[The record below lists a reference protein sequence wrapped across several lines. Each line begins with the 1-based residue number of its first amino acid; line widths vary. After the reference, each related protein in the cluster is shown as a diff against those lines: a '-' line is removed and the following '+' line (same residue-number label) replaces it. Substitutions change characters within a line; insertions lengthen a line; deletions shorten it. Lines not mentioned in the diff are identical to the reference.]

1 MFRYRRHLL
10 RLIARQRRRLMR
22 QSRRFVDL
30 LEANLVKLT
39 IGWFAIIGILTAL
52 RLADPAAPIE
62 VLGDARAMMIGY
74 GLIAATPV
82 LGYLVGVGAARALGR
97 GFRLRYRFALIG
109 NWQPVDPAWARARPE
124 FGPYGFLASLVF
136 GLLLNVAIRTF
147 EFFTAVPAMSA
158 NAPLWAQTMFAIMA
172 VDLVVTS
179 FFYMT
184 SLALA
189 LRLNP
194 LFPRMLFLA
203 WVIDIYMQLFL
214 ASSLKTV
221 GGLPETLHQPML
233 DLLNGNVTKVLIGS
247 VIWLPYL
254 LLSRRVNLTYRLRV
268 PAARDG

>member
-1 MFRYRRHLL
+1 MFPYRKHLL
-10 RLIARQRRRLMR
+10 RIVAQQRRRLMR

-30 LEANLVKLT
+30 LEANLFGVT
-39 IGWFAIIGILTAL
+39 VGWLAIVGILTTM
-52 RLADPAAPIE
+52 RLADPAAPINA
-62 VLGDARAMMIGY
+62 LGDAWAMMTGY
-74 GLIAATPV
+74 AIIAVAPV

-97 GFRLRYRFALIG
+97 ELRVRHRIAILG
-109 NWQPVDPAWARARPE
+109 NWRAVDRETARLRPE

-147 EFFTAVPAMSA
+147 EFYTAVPAMSA
-158 NAPLWAQTMFAIMA
+158 NAPLWAQTMFGVMA

-203 WVIDIYMQLFL
+203 WAVDLYMQIFL
-214 ASSLKTV
+214 ARRLAMA
-221 GGLPETLHQPML
+221 GGVPDML
-233 DLLNGNVTKVLIGS
+233 NEPIRDLLDGNITKVLIGT

-254 LLSRRVNLTYRLRV
+254 LLSRRVNVTYRLRV
-268 PAARDG
+268 PAPREG